1 MKTAPMIPDKL
12 GIAYDTLVD
21 NTSSPTIFVAM
32 RDSQA
37 YPKYLIQFKIA
48 K

>member
-1 MKTAPMIPDKL
+1 MKVAPKIPGKD
-12 GIAYDTLVD
+12 IAYDTLVD
-21 NTSSPTIFVAM
+21 DTSNPTIFVAM